1 MAVKLSAPATDNN
14 VGERAADEQILQIA
28 AQTILQHWEVDSAPL
43 ARDVDTV
50 AHHRHLSEEK
60 YCEHNSSISLSHLA
74 KEGELV
80 VGKKSIGFVHEKI
93 PPDKLLESPVL
104 ALDKPEP
111 DSTKCSYEDKFNEK
125 IPVGPLTFHGL
136 GLFFLGVQN
145 AELELGSYFGLVA
158 RD

>member
-60 YCEHNSSISLSHLA
+60 YCEHNSSISFSHLA

-80 VGKKSIGFVHEKI
+80 VGKKSVGFVHEKI

-111 DSTKCSYEDKFNEK
+111 DSTKCSYEEKFNEPK
-125 IPVGPLTFHGL
+125 NTCRPADSPWPWSLL
-136 GLFFLGVQN
+136 SWSS
-145 AELELGSYFGLVA
+145 EC
-158 RD
+158 